1 MDKLVVARVLS
12 VMTFSLFGTLF
23 FPMLLALFMED
34 AAGGSVFLLI
44 MVITLIISFE
54 LKSYSHGV
62 SKNSRLQVKDGVAIT
77 TFGWILI
84 SVLGM
89 LPYFLSGELRVL
101 DAFLESVSGFAGVG
115 GTVATDV
122 TGFSP
127 AILLWR
133 SLTNWIGGLGII
145 LLFMAII
152 PQKGAFFM
160 IKAENSFASERELP
174 KVRNHAKAIFAIYA
188 ALTFLCFDT
197 FVILGADA
205 FSAVNHAL
213 TTVSTG
219 GFSVFNDGLMTYKNP
234 NIELAAAVFMIVS
247 AVSFPLYLTAVR
259 KGAKELF
266 KSTELRAFLAI
277 IVISTTLITLDL
289 FLNGRNEFFGG
300 LHLAFFHVASL
311 SSTTAFTTDDF
322 DTWPALSKGILL
334 FLMFVGGCAGSTAGG
349 VKIFRIVL
357 LSKMIGVILRQ
368 KLHPQQII
376 TAKMNGKTVP
386 DEIFFGAAR
395 LFFATL
401 VIDAAFAGFLILN
414 GVNSDDSILVAIS
427 TMASVGPGFG
437 IEGAMS
443 NYSLLPDFAKLTA
456 AAVMILGRLE
466 IFTALVFFT
475 RDFWDTDW

>member
-1 MDKLVVARVLS
+1 MDKYVVARVLS
-12 VMTFSLFGTLF
+12 VMTFSLFGALF

-34 AAGGSVFLLI
+34 AEGGSVFLLI
-44 MVITLIISFE
+44 MVIALIISFE

-62 SKNSRLQVKDGVAIT
+62 SKNAKLQVKDGVAIT
-77 TFGWILI
+77 VFGWTLI

-89 LPYFLSGELRVL
+89 LPYFLSGELSAL

-122 TGFSP
+122 TKFSP

-174 KVRNHAKAIFAIYA
+174 KVRDHAKAIFAIYA
-188 ALTFLCFDT
+188 AITFFCLDT
-197 FVILGADA
+197 FMILGADT

-219 GFSVFNDGLMTYKNP
+219 GFSVFNDGLMAYHNP
-234 NIELAAAVFMIVS
+234 KIELAAAFFMIIS

-266 KSTELRAFLAI
+266 KSTELRAFLI
-277 IVISTTLITLDL
+277 IIAAATIFITVDL
-289 FLNGRNEFFGG
+289 FINGKNDFFGG
-300 LHLAFFHVASL
+300 LHLAFFHVTSI

-322 DTWPALSKGILL
+322 AEWPSFSKGVLL

-357 LSKMIGVILRQ
+357 LGKMIGVILKQ

-386 DEIFFGAAR
+386 DEIFFGASR

-401 VIDAAFAGFLILN
+401 IIDAAFAGFLILN
-414 GVNSDDSILVAIS
+414 GLELDDSILVAIS

-443 NYSLLPDFAKLTA
+443 NYSLLPDFAKLIA

-475 RDFWDTDW
+475 RDFWETDW